1 VADVVRA
8 ARRRRGNAGRLA
20 WRLLIL
26 VLYLY
31 LLGPI
36 LVGVVLSFSAAN
48 SFVFPPPGYSLR
60 WYQALFANAEFK
72 QAFVLSLE
80 VASAATVLAV
90 LLGGAAAIA
99 VTRGRFP
106 GRDLLL
112 NLLTFPLIVPAVVTG
127 LGLLLVMAP
136 LGLIGSLPML
146 LGAHTLVT
154 MPFVAQI
161 VAVGIRAVPPEYEE
175 AARSLGATQFNA
187 FRRILVPQIAPSVLA
202 AAAIAFIVSMGEAS
216 ITLFIVGR
224 NATLPVVM
232 YRFVTAKTDPTLAA
246 LSVVFLGFT
255 IVAVVVVQVTV
266 GGLRRLSPVR

>member
-36 LVGVVLSFSAAN
+36 LVGLVLSFSAAN

-106 GRDLLL
+106 GRNLLL

-224 NATLPVVM
+224 NPTLPVVM

-246 LSVVFLGFT
+246 LSVVFLSFT
-255 IVAVVVVQVTV
+255 ILAVVVVQVTV
-266 GGLRRLSPVR
+266 GGLRRLSPAR